1 MSEHH
6 ERVLYPF
13 SAIVGQERMKTALML
28 NELKCE
34 RAKAPRE
41 NLGSFVNL

>member
-1 MSEHH
+1 M
-6 ERVLYPF
+6 VQGPD
-13 SAIVGQERMKTALML
+13 GQTALML

-41 NLGSFVNL
+41 NLVNFVNL